1 MKKIILLTAL
11 ALLNTNISAS
21 ENPGFFSRNFLKE
34 GLAHT
39 ESNIVV
45 TGGTI
50 YNIVTL
56 IRYSEASI
64 PIYPAFTIGY
74 EKKYSDDSALL
85 ANISVGSNVVFNN
98 GQYDG
103 NKTLTDIITRAQCL
117 WTFNIFQKENFF
129 IDYGLGLHVGLVV
142 LKELDPALFTAGLSP
157 IYLSLFTAGLSPI
170 YLSFNWNITDN
181 VTAICALIPFPFGL
195 GRIYEKDLGPVSF
208 NDSFEIGVKIKM

>member
-21 ENPGFFSRNFLKE
+21 ENPGFFSKNFLKE

-50 YNIVTL
+50 YNFVTL
-56 IRYSEASI
+56 IEYFQANNSI
-64 PIYPAFTIGY
+64 PINPALTIGY

-85 ANISVGSNVVFNN
+85 ANISVGSNVAFNA
-98 GQYDG
+98 GPYDG
-103 NKTLTDIITRAQCL
+103 NKTLKHIFTRAQCL

-129 IDYGLGLHVGLVV
+129 IDYGLGLHLGLVV
-142 LKELDPALFTAGLSP
+142 KLQELKREF
-157 IYLSLFTAGLSPI
+157 FTAGLSPI

-181 VTAICALIPFPFGL
+181 VTAICALIPFPPGL
-195 GRIYEKDLGPVSF
+195 GIFYEQDLDPISV

>member
-50 YNIVTL
+50 YNFRTL
-56 IRYSEASI
+56 IEYFTNKPI
-64 PIYPAFTIGY
+64 PIHPAFTIGY

-85 ANISVGSNVVFNN
+85 ANISVGSPVEFNK

-103 NKTLTDIITRAQCL
+103 DESLTDIITRAQLL
-117 WTFNIFQKENFF
+117 WTFNIFQKENF
-129 IDYGLGLHVGLVV
+129 L
-142 LKELDPALFTAGLSP
+142 
-157 IYLSLFTAGLSPI
+157 
-170 YLSFNWNITDN
+170 
-181 VTAICALIPFPFGL
+181 
-195 GRIYEKDLGPVSF
+195 
-208 NDSFEIGVKIKM
+208 